1 MQPMQPK
8 SIELDGQPIGN
19 GRFPAICMPLIGR
32 TRETLRSEVAAVAA
46 KKPDIIEWRVD
57 FFEGIANTAEVIAV
71 ASEIKQAAGDIPLLF
86 TRRSVREGGE
96 KIALSE
102 QQVIELYRAVCA
114 GGHAAIVDY
123 EMGNEPD
130 HVRAVRE
137 LSRAGGVKLILSFHD
152 FSKTPAVEFLNERF
166 AQAERLG
173 ADIAKVAVMPRAM
186 DDILVLLAATLQ
198 SSRKLG
204 IPVVSMAMGGQGAL
218 TRVGGWAFGSAMT
231 FAAGEN
237 RSAPGQ
243 MPIEDVQAALAVLR
257 RALGESSRP

>member
-8 SIELDGQPIGN
+8 AIELDGKPIGN
-19 GRFPAICMPLIGR
+19 GRFPAICMPVVGR
-32 TRETLRSEVAAVAA
+32 SRDKLLPEVAAVAA
-46 KKPDIIEWRVD
+46 NKPDIIEWRAD
-57 FFEGIANTAEVIAV
+57 FFDGLADTAEVIAV
-71 ASEIKQAAGDIPLLF
+71 AAQVRRAAAGIPLLF

-96 KIALSE
+96 RIALSE

-114 GGHAAIVDY
+114 GGHADIVDF

-130 HVRAVRE
+130 HVREVRE
-137 LSRAGGVKLILSFHD
+137 LSRAHGVKLVLSFHD
-152 FSKTPAVEFLNERF
+152 FSKTPSVEFLNERF
-166 AQAERLG
+166 AEAERLG
-173 ADIAKVAVMPRAM
+173 ADIAKVAVMPREM

-204 IPVVSMAMGGQGAL
+204 IPVVSMAMGGHGAL
-218 TRVGGWAFGSAMT
+218 TRVCGWAFGSAMT

-243 MPIEDVQAALAVLR
+243 MPIEDVRAALAVLR
-257 RALGESSRP
+257 RAVGES